1 MTCPLGHKPFGS
13 EAQMHKI
20 LFFLILILVFV
31 GGFILAKNTL
41 DRVYKDISFGKTQQ
55 TPPVS
60 GGCDDACQ
68 KIVANEVS
76 RAIATISGTEKK
88 STIEPGVSATPVP
101 QVSYIP
107 LDGTFSTTSTG
118 WTDAYGIEVSFDLAK
133 DCPAGAK
140 VSWEASLRVANAN
153 GQAYARLFD
162 VTHGIAV
169 DGSEISVTNNANYQ
183 RVSSG
188 NLNLWSGRNVY
199 RVQVKSLNSLDVDY
213 TGGKIRI
220 SY

>member
-1 MTCPLGHKPFGS
+1 
-13 EAQMHKI
+13 MHKI
-20 LFFLILILVFV
+20 LFFLVIVVVFV
-31 GGFILAKNTL
+31 GGFLAAKSTL
-41 DRVYKDISFGKTQQ
+41 DRVYSDIYT
-55 TPPVS
+55 THALNTTPVS
-60 GGCDDACQ
+60 GGCDVACQ
-68 KIVANEVS
+68 KIVALEIS

-88 STIEPGVSATPVP
+88 SIVEVASGAAPSP
-101 QVSYIP
+101 QVSYVP

-133 DCPAGAK
+133 DYSAGAK

-153 GQAYARLFD
+153 GEAFARLFD

-199 RVQVKSLNSLDVDY
+199 RVQVKSLNSLNVDY